1 MMEGE
6 KSIGVKRANQRVQR
20 TSDGNNRCNHD
31 HPQKR
36 RNGAVISTLGHE
48 ERKRERFVFKSP
60 AFGSKLQN
68 IEITTSFALY
78 FYVTNGHF
86 ATVALK

>member
-1 MMEGE
+1 MREGE
-6 KSIGVKRANQRVQR
+6 KSIGVKSTPCCSA
-20 TSDGNNRCNHD
+20 SDGNNRCNHD

-68 IEITTSFALY
+68 IEITTSSELY